1 MKIATLTFHRAV
13 NYGAV
18 LQAVALCQALK
29 NRFPDCESGIL
40 DYHNEKIEKKFRPFF
55 VKKKKNPI
63 GTVKSVIH
71 AFMAYPVRSKK
82 KKKFEEFLENNASL
96 IPFTTDEEK
105 NAALRE
111 IDRYIVGSD
120 QVWNFDLS
128 GNDETYLLGFI
139 AEKEKKGAYAPSI
152 GKTEL
157 TESEYSKLQ
166 AVKDFGYL
174 SAREETAS
182 DIIEN
187 ITGSKPALVPDPVFL
202 LSKEEWRAKEEKY
215 KGIPEKYVLIY
226 KFADNDKKMTQF
238 AYDYAKKNNCEIV
251 IVQSSLKNADGAKVV
266 RDASPGEFLWLIDN
280 AQCVVT
286 NSFHGTAFSILFEK
300 EFYSEANVAR
310 GTRIKEVLRLY
321 GLEGQLMLDGVK
333 AGRAVSESR
342 DKVSEHI
349 SFYRTNAFEYLD
361 RIVGKN

>member
-166 AVKDFGYL
+166 AVKQRG
-174 SAREETAS
+174 
-182 DIIEN
+182 
-187 ITGSKPALVPDPVFL
+187 
-202 LSKEEWRAKEEKY
+202 
-215 KGIPEKYVLIY
+215 
-226 KFADNDKKMTQF
+226 
-238 AYDYAKKNNCEIV
+238 
-251 IVQSSLKNADGAKVV
+251 
-266 RDASPGEFLWLIDN
+266 
-280 AQCVVT
+280 
-286 NSFHGTAFSILFEK
+286 NSFRYNRKYHG
-300 EFYSEANVAR
+300 
-310 GTRIKEVLRLY
+310 
-321 GLEGQLMLDGVK
+321 Q
-333 AGRAVSESR
+333 
-342 DKVSEHI
+342 
-349 SFYRTNAFEYLD
+349 
-361 RIVGKN
+361 